1 MHRAYRSCYNRG
13 VELLEALRREHE
25 TIEAVASALVGFAK
39 ARSRSEGDPADL
51 ARFVRFFEAF
61 ADAYHHGREEG
72 VLFPALVE
80 QTEVPK
86 DRGPIASL
94 LADHA
99 EFHASIRAWSGLDGA
114 PLLEAVTRYASH
126 LLHHI
131 DAENSVLF
139 PECEA
144 RFRRVSVLELET
156 RDPTEEERRARED
169 ALSLVE
175 RYGSVPFD
183 DASRGEGCVCCPAYG
198 VRCDGVERE
207 WSSDVEWDD
216 MMARVG
222 GSD

>member
-1 MHRAYRSCYNRG
+1 M
-13 VELLEALRREHE
+13 ELLDSLRREHE

-51 ARFVRFFEAF
+51 ARFVRFFETF
-61 ADAYHHGREEG
+61 AGEFHHGREER

-80 QTEVPK
+80 QTEAPA
-86 DRGPIASL
+86 DRGPIATL

-99 EFHASIRAWSGLDGA
+99 DFHASIREWSALDGA
-114 PLLEAVTRYASH
+114 PLVEATTRYVSH
-126 LLHHI
+126 LFHHI

-139 PECEA
+139 PECES
-144 RFRRVSVLELET
+144 RFRRVSVLELDT
-156 RDPTEEERRARED
+156 REPTDAERAARED
-169 ALSLVE
+169 AMTLVE
-175 RYGSVPFD
+175 RYGAAPFVD
-183 DASRGEGCVCCPAYG
+183 PSRGEGCVCCPAYG

-207 WSSDVEWDD
+207 WSSDTEWED